1 MSSNLQ
7 IPKKCDY
14 CGNAFIARTTV
25 TKYCSHICNS
35 RHYKQIKRNEKVQ
48 QSLEQS
54 ISNPLPQANINPTQN
69 KDFLSVS
76 EVSQLI
82 GVSRWTIQRM
92 IKRGQLKAARF
103 GRKQIIT
110 RSQIESLFH

>member
-48 QSLEQS
+48 HSLEQS
-54 ISNPLPQANINPTQN
+54 IENPLPQTNINPTQN

-76 EVSQLI
+76 EASQLI

-103 GRKQIIT
+103 GRKQIIA